1 MPEPRIPSHQ
11 QQSYEPYPDL
21 SLQPFLKAT
30 RGLENLPGENGFS
43 MARANKRLTAAMSSA
58 EASTAAET
66 LNETAN
72 PRKSF
77 YGSQIIDASPIN
89 SSIEQ

>member
-1 MPEPRIPSHQ
+1 MEGGKGPSMPEPRIPSHQ

-21 SLQPFLKAT
+21 SLQPFQ
-30 RGLENLPGENGFS
+30 NGFS
-43 MARANKRLTAAMSSA
+43 MARANKRLTAALSSA